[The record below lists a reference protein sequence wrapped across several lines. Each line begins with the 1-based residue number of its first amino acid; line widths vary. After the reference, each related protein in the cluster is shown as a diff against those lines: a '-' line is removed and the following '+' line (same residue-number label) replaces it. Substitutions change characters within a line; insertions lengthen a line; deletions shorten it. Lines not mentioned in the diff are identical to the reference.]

1 MFVYGDKNAWGYKN
15 IESVR
20 MEKKLYVYTLVKDK
34 KNKQSYSKN
43 FPLHSTRLNLLHLNQ
58 TKLTFSKKP
67 HYPQRSLRHPSGRR
81 QKSWPSPE
89 TTQTHSTVPKDY

>member
-34 KNKQSYSKN
+34 K
-43 FPLHSTRLNLLHLNQ
+43 
-58 TKLTFSKKP
+58 
-67 HYPQRSLRHPSGRR
+67 
-81 QKSWPSPE
+81 
-89 TTQTHSTVPKDY
+89 

>member
-34 KNKQSYSKN
+34 KINN
-43 FPLHSTRLNLLHLNQ
+43 HILRIFHSTKLNLLHLN
-58 TKLTFSKKP
+58 
-67 HYPQRSLRHPSGRR
+67 
-81 QKSWPSPE
+81 
-89 TTQTHSTVPKDY
+89 